1 MFFDILEGHLNPLNM
16 KVFYELTQKKRYDK
30 HDKNDELV
38 VSVRYRF
45 QGKRLNKTTGV
56 SVKVKDWD
64 KDWRNRVN
72 KEPIKSTDKNYKE
85 KNLKIRE
92 KLIEVRNT
100 IENLEKDGLIPTI
113 DLVKSHLRENKV
125 QRIKKTL
132 KEVHFLVL
140 FERFEGWIN
149 SDNYPNRKSYVMTL
163 NPPIK
168 DVKEYTIEYQLKNKV
183 LLLPSDI
190 DEEFVSGLI
199 KWCYKRGLQ
208 PSTIR
213 KRTKILSMF
222 STWCKENGFGDF
234 YIKKP
239 KTFSPSEEREVIC
252 LFRPEVLKLYQ
263 FDGFSIENI
272 MHTTILNKHKC
283 LNYID
288 DEWIDKN
295 GNKLKRTYTSYEM
308 YKDMLLFLCNVGC
321 RFGDMVKMK
330 VGDFVF
336 NDTGVRGQRTG
347 YFRFF
352 MEKSRTRKE
361 VKVSINQMTDKIFRK
376 YVKGK
381 NYDHY
386 IFPRTEFGNAISNQK
401 FNKHT
406 KHIGQIIGLNRM
418 VREPEFDL
426 YGKII
431 EGSDTPFPLY
441 ERMVSHIGR
450 RTFIREHIERGT
462 PIRTIMKMT
471 GHNTQKVFDGYYSVL
486 DKDIMSVND
495 DLYSQTLKEDYN
507 IKEKDSKPKNKL
519 STDVENELKRLQE
532 FYEKGILPQ
541 KIYEEKVSQIIGIK

>member
-1 MFFDILEGHLNPLNM
+1 M
-16 KVFYELTQKKRYDK
+16 KVFYELNTKKSFSDYSR
-30 HDKNDELV
+30 NDEV
-38 VSVRYRF
+38 KVSVRYYF
-45 QGKRLNKTTGV
+45 QGKRLNVTTGV
-56 SVKVKDWD
+56 SVKIKDWD
-64 KDWRNRVN
+64 KKWRNRVS
-72 KEPIKSTDKNYKE
+72 KEPIKSSDPDSKE

-100 IENLEKDGLIPTI
+100 IENLEKDGLIPTT

-125 QRIKKTL
+125 QKIKKTL

-140 FERFEGWIN
+140 FERFEGWVN

-168 DVKEYTIEYQLKNKV
+168 DVKEYTTEYQLKNKV

-239 KTFSPSEEREVIC
+239 KSFSPSEEREVIC
-252 LFRPEVLKLYQ
+252 LFRPEVLKLYK

-272 MHTTILNKHKC
+272 LHTSLLNKHKC
-283 LNYID
+283 LNYVD

-295 GNKLKRTYTSYEM
+295 GNKISRTYTSYEM

-336 NDTGVRGQRTG
+336 DDTGVRGQRTG
-347 YFRFF
+347 YFRFY

-386 IFPRTEFGNAISNQK
+386 IFPRTIYGNPISNQK

-406 KHIGQIIGLNRM
+406 KHIGKIIGLNRM

-471 GHNTQKVFDGYYSVL
+471 GHTTQKVFDGYYSVL

-507 IKEKDSKPKNKL
+507 SQEEVSKPKNKV

-541 KIYEEKVSQIIGIK
+541 KIYEKKVEQILGVK

>member
-1 MFFDILEGHLNPLNM
+1 M

-125 QRIKKTL
+125 QRLKKTL

-199 KWCYKRGLQ
+199 KWCYNRGLQ

-272 MHTTILNKHKC
+272 MHTSILNKHKC

>member
-1 MFFDILEGHLNPLNM
+1 M
-16 KVFYELTQKKRYDK
+16 KVFYELNTKKSFSDYSR
-30 HDKNDELV
+30 NDEV
-38 VSVRYRF
+38 KVSVRYYF
-45 QGKRLNKTTGV
+45 QGKRLNVTTGV
-56 SVKVKDWD
+56 SVKIKDWD
-64 KDWRNRVN
+64 KKWRNRVS
-72 KEPIKSTDKNYKE
+72 KEPIKSSDTDSKE

-100 IENLEKDGLIPTI
+100 IENLEKDGLIPTT

-125 QRIKKTL
+125 QKIKKTL

-140 FERFEGWIN
+140 FERFEGWVN

-168 DVKEYTIEYQLKNKV
+168 DVKEYTTEYQLKNKV

-239 KTFSPSEEREVIC
+239 KSFSPSEEREVIC
-252 LFRPEVLKLYQ
+252 LFRPEVLKLYK

-272 MHTTILNKHKC
+272 LHTSLLNKHKC
-283 LNYID
+283 LNYVD

-295 GNKLKRTYTSYEM
+295 GNKISRTYTSYEM

-336 NDTGVRGQRTG
+336 DDTGVRGQRTG
-347 YFRFF
+347 YFRFY

-386 IFPRTEFGNAISNQK
+386 IFPRTIYGNPISNQK

-406 KHIGQIIGLNRM
+406 KHIGKIIGLNRM

-471 GHNTQKVFDGYYSVL
+471 GHTTQKVFDGYYSVL

-507 IKEKDSKPKNKL
+507 SQEEVSKPKNKV

-541 KIYEEKVSQIIGIK
+541 KIYEKKVEQILGVK

>member
-1 MFFDILEGHLNPLNM
+1 M
-16 KVFYELTQKKRYDK
+16 KVFYELNTKKSFSDYSR
-30 HDKNDELV
+30 NDEV
-38 VSVRYRF
+38 KVSVRYYF
-45 QGKRLNKTTGV
+45 QGKRLNVTTGV
-56 SVKVKDWD
+56 SVKIKDWD
-64 KDWRNRVN
+64 KKWRNRVS
-72 KEPIKSTDKNYKE
+72 KEPIKSSDTDSKE

-100 IENLEKDGLIPTI
+100 IENLEKDGLIPTT

-125 QRIKKTL
+125 QKIKKTL

-140 FERFEGWIN
+140 FERFEGWVN

-168 DVKEYTIEYQLKNKV
+168 DVKEYTTEYQLKNKV

-239 KTFSPSEEREVIC
+239 KSFSPSEEREVIC
-252 LFRPEVLKLYQ
+252 LFRPEVLKLYK
-263 FDGFSIENI
+263 FDGFSIENKI
-272 MHTTILNKHKC
+272 HTSLLNKHKC
-283 LNYID
+283 LNYVD

-295 GNKLKRTYTSYEM
+295 GNKISRTYTSYEM

-336 NDTGVRGQRTG
+336 DDTGVREQRTG
-347 YFRFF
+347 YFRFY

-386 IFPRTEFGNAISNQK
+386 IFPRTIYGNPISNQK

-406 KHIGQIIGLNRM
+406 KHIGKIIGLNRM

-441 ERMVSHIGR
+441 EKMVSHIGR

-471 GHNTQKVFDGYYSVL
+471 GHTTQKVLDGYYSVL

-507 IKEKDSKPKNKL
+507 SQDEVSKPKNKV

-541 KIYEEKVSQIIGIK
+541 KIYEKKVEQILGVK

>member
-1 MFFDILEGHLNPLNM
+1 M
-16 KVFYELTQKKRYDK
+16 KVFYELNTKKSFSDYSR
-30 HDKNDELV
+30 NDEV
-38 VSVRYRF
+38 KVSVRYYF
-45 QGKRLNKTTGV
+45 QGKRLNVTTGV
-56 SVKVKDWD
+56 SVKIKDWD
-64 KDWRNRVN
+64 KKWRNRVS
-72 KEPIKSTDKNYKE
+72 KEPIKSSDTDSKE

-100 IENLEKDGLIPTI
+100 IENLEKDGLIPTT

-125 QRIKKTL
+125 QKIKKTL

-140 FERFEGWIN
+140 FERFEGWVN

-168 DVKEYTIEYQLKNKV
+168 DVKEYTTEYQLKNKV

-239 KTFSPSEEREVIC
+239 KSFSPSEEREVIC

-263 FDGFSIENI
+263 FDGFSIKNI
-272 MHTTILNKHKC
+272 LHTSLLNKHKC
-283 LNYID
+283 LNYVD

-295 GNKLKRTYTSYEM
+295 GNKISRTYTSYEM

-336 NDTGVRGQRTG
+336 DDTGVRGQRTG
-347 YFRFF
+347 YFRFY

-361 VKVSINQMTDKIFRK
+361 VKVSINQMTDMIFRK

-386 IFPRTEFGNAISNQK
+386 IFPRTIYGNPISNQK

-406 KHIGQIIGLNRM
+406 KHIGMIIGLNRM

-471 GHNTQKVFDGYYSVL
+471 GHTTQKVFDGYYSVL

-507 IKEKDSKPKNKL
+507 SQEEVSKPKNKV

-541 KIYEEKVSQIIGIK
+541 KIYEKKVEQILGVK

>member
-1 MFFDILEGHLNPLNM
+1 M
-16 KVFYELTQKKRYDK
+16 KVFYELNTKKSFSDYSR
-30 HDKNDELV
+30 NDEV
-38 VSVRYRF
+38 KVSVRYYF
-45 QGKRLNKTTGV
+45 QGKRLNVTTGV
-56 SVKVKDWD
+56 SVKIKDWD
-64 KDWRNRVN
+64 KKWRNRVS
-72 KEPIKSTDKNYKE
+72 KEPIKSSDTDSKE

-100 IENLEKDGLIPTI
+100 IENLEKDGLIPTT

-125 QRIKKTL
+125 QKIKKTL

-140 FERFEGWIN
+140 FERFEGWVN

-168 DVKEYTIEYQLKNKV
+168 DVKEYTTEYQLKNKV

-239 KTFSPSEEREVIC
+239 KSFSPSEEREVIC
-252 LFRPEVLKLYQ
+252 LFRPEVLKLYK

-272 MHTTILNKHKC
+272 LHTSLLNKHKC
-283 LNYID
+283 LNYVD

-295 GNKLKRTYTSYEM
+295 GNKISRTYTSYEM

-336 NDTGVRGQRTG
+336 DDTGVRGQRTG
-347 YFRFF
+347 YFRFY

-386 IFPRTEFGNAISNQK
+386 IFPRTIYGNPISNQK

-406 KHIGQIIGLNRM
+406 KHIGKIIGLNRM

-471 GHNTQKVFDGYYSVL
+471 GHTTQKVFDGYYSVL

-507 IKEKDSKPKNKL
+507 SQEEVSKPKNKI

-541 KIYEEKVSQIIGIK
+541 KIYEKKVEQILGVK

>member
-1 MFFDILEGHLNPLNM
+1 M
-16 KVFYELTQKKRYDK
+16 KVFYELNTKKSFSDYSR
-30 HDKNDELV
+30 NDEV
-38 VSVRYRF
+38 KVSVRYYF
-45 QGKRLNKTTGV
+45 QGKRLNVTTGV
-56 SVKVKDWD
+56 SVKIKDWD
-64 KDWRNRVN
+64 KKWRNRVS
-72 KEPIKSTDKNYKE
+72 KEPIKSSDPDNKE

-100 IENLEKDGLIPTI
+100 IENLEKDGLIPTT

-125 QRIKKTL
+125 QKIKKTL

-140 FERFEGWIN
+140 FERFEGWVN

-168 DVKEYTIEYQLKNKV
+168 DVKEYTTEYQLKNKV

-239 KTFSPSEEREVIC
+239 KSFSPSEEREVIC
-252 LFRPEVLKLYQ
+252 LFRPEVLKLYK

-272 MHTTILNKHKC
+272 LHTSLLNKHKC
-283 LNYID
+283 LNYVD
-288 DEWIDKN
+288 DEWIDNN
-295 GNKLKRTYTSYEM
+295 GNKIRRTYTSYEM

-336 NDTGVRGQRTG
+336 DDTGVRGQRTG
-347 YFRFF
+347 YFRFY

-381 NYDHY
+381 SYDHY
-386 IFPRTEFGNAISNQK
+386 IFPRTIYGNPISNQK

-406 KHIGQIIGLNRM
+406 KHIGKIIGLNRM

-471 GHNTQKVFDGYYSVL
+471 GHTTQKVFDGYYSVL

-507 IKEKDSKPKNKL
+507 SQEEVSKPKNKV

-541 KIYEEKVSQIIGIK
+541 KIYEKKVEQILGVK